1 MITLENVQLTYNA
14 GDVSVPVLNG
24 ASLAVENGE
33 SVAIIGP
40 SGSGKTSLLLV
51 LTGLETPDSGAVL
64 FDGEPLHTLSN
75 DARADLR
82 RDRIGIVFQSF
93 HLIPSLNAC
102 ENVAL
107 PLDIAGVKGAR
118 DKAAELL
125 ERVGLSHRVQHYPN
139 AMSGGE
145 RQRVAIARALIHEP
159 GLIVADE
166 PTGNLDNQTGES
178 VADLLF
184 ALNQENDA
192 TLLLVTHD
200 HSLAARCQR
209 QVRLHEGRL
218 HGCRFF
224 ARKLGAQSLCLVFCG
239 VI

>member
-1 MITLENVQLTYNA
+1 MITLENVQLAYTA
-14 GDVSVPVLNG
+14 GESSVPVLNG
-24 ASLAVENGE
+24 ATLSVEQGQ

-51 LTGLETPDSGAVL
+51 LTGLETPNSGSVL
-64 FDGEPLHTLSN
+64 FDGQPLHKLSN

-107 PLDIAGVKGAR
+107 PLDIAGTKNAR
-118 DKAAELL
+118 KKAAQMLD
-125 ERVGLSHRVQHYPN
+125 RVGLGHRLTHYPN

-145 RQRVAIARALIHEP
+145 RQRVAIARALIHQP
-159 GLIVADE
+159 SLIVADE
-166 PTGNLDNQTGES
+166 PTGNLDNQTGGA

-184 ALNQENDA
+184 ELNRETDA

-200 HSLAARCQR
+200 PSLAARCQR
-209 QVRLHEGRL
+209 QVRLHNGRL
-218 HGCRFF
+218 NSSDQDIAG
-224 ARKLGAQSLCLVFCG
+224 Q
-239 VI
+239 

>member
-1 MITLENVQLTYNA
+1 MIALENVHLAYTA
-14 GDVSVPVLNG
+14 GESSVPVLDG
-24 ASLAVENGE
+24 ASMAVEQGQ

-51 LTGLETPDSGAVL
+51 LTGLETPDSGSVV
-64 FDGEPLHTLSN
+64 FDGSPLHTLTN

-93 HLIPSLNAC
+93 HLIPSLTAC

-107 PLDIAGVKGAR
+107 PLDIAGVQGAR
-118 DKAAELL
+118 KEAAALL
-125 ERVGLSHRVQHYPN
+125 ERVGLGHRADHYPN

-145 RQRVAIARALIHEP
+145 RQRVAIARALIHKP
-159 GLIVADE
+159 SLIVADE
-166 PTGNLDNQTGES
+166 PTGNLDNQTGDA

-184 ALNQENDA
+184 ELNQENDA

-200 HSLAARCQR
+200 TTLAARCER
-209 QVRLHEGRL
+209 QVRLHDGRL
-218 HGCRFF
+218 
-224 ARKLGAQSLCLVFCG
+224 KPIELNG
-239 VI
+239 VGQNSSSNNS

>member
-1 MITLENVQLTYNA
+1 MITLDNVQLTYNA

-24 ASLAVENGE
+24 ASLAVEKGE

-51 LTGLETPDSGAVL
+51 LTGLETPSSGSVL
-64 FDGEPLHTLSN
+64 FDGEPLHAMSN
-75 DARADLR
+75 DARADIR

-118 DKAAELL
+118 EKAAVLL
-125 ERVGLSHRVQHYPN
+125 ERVGLGHRVNHYPN

-166 PTGNLDNQTGES
+166 PTGNLDNQTGDA

-184 ALNQENDA
+184 ELNQETDA

-200 HSLAARCQR
+200 HTLANRCQR

-218 HGCRFF
+218 QAVVG
-224 ARKLGAQSLCLVFCG
+224 GQ
-239 VI
+239 

>member
-1 MITLENVQLTYNA
+1 MIALQDVHLAYTA
-14 GDVSVPVLNG
+14 GESSVPVLDG
-24 ASLAVENGE
+24 ASLDVGQGQ

-51 LTGLETPDSGAVL
+51 LTGLETPDSGSVV
-64 FDGEPLHTLSN
+64 FDGSPLHTLSN

-93 HLIPSLNAC
+93 HLIPSLTAC

-107 PLDIAGVKGAR
+107 PLDIAGVRGAR
-118 DKAAELL
+118 KLATSLL
-125 ERVGLSHRVQHYPN
+125 GRVGLGHRADHYPN

-145 RQRVAIARALIHEP
+145 RQRVAIARALIHQP
-159 GLIVADE
+159 SLIVADE
-166 PTGNLDNQTGES
+166 PTGNLDNQTGDA

-184 ALNQENDA
+184 ELNQENDA
-192 TLLLVTHD
+192 TLVLVTHD
-200 HSLAARCQR
+200 PSLAARCER

-218 HGCRFF
+218 QPVESHN
-224 ARKLGAQSLCLVFCG
+224 A
-239 VI
+239 

>member
-1 MITLENVQLTYNA
+1 MVTLENVHLAYKT
-14 GDVSVPVLNG
+14 GESSVPVLNG
-24 ASLAVENGE
+24 ASLCVEQGQ

-51 LTGLETPDSGAVL
+51 LTGLETPDSGSVV
-64 FDGEPLHTLSN
+64 FDGAPLHSLSS

-93 HLIPSLNAC
+93 HLIPSLTAC

-107 PLDIAGVKGAR
+107 PLDIAGVRGAR
-118 DKAAELL
+118 EQAAALL
-125 ERVGLSHRVQHYPN
+125 DRVGLGHRLSHYPN

-145 RQRVAIARALIHEP
+145 RQRVAIARALIHQP
-159 GLIVADE
+159 ALIIADE
-166 PTGNLDNQTGES
+166 PTGNLDNQTGDA

-184 ALNQENDA
+184 ELNQENDA

-200 HSLAARCQR
+200 SSLAARCQR

-218 HGCRFF
+218 QPVDTHN
-224 ARKLGAQSLCLVFCG
+224 VD
-239 VI
+239 

>member
-1 MITLENVQLTYNA
+1 MIALENVHLAYTA
-14 GDVSVPVLNG
+14 GEVSVPVLDG
-24 ASLAVENGE
+24 ASLDVAQGQ

-51 LTGLETPDSGAVL
+51 LTGLETPDSGSVI
-64 FDGEPLHTLSN
+64 FDGTPLPTLSN

-93 HLIPSLNAC
+93 HLIPSLTAC

-107 PLDIAGVKGAR
+107 PLDIAGVQDAR
-118 DKAAELL
+118 TKAAALL
-125 ERVGLSHRVQHYPN
+125 SRVGLGHRLSHYPN

-145 RQRVAIARALIHEP
+145 RQRVAIARALIHQP
-159 GLIVADE
+159 ALIVADE
-166 PTGNLDNQTGES
+166 PTGNLDNQTGEE

-184 ALNQENDA
+184 ELNHENDA

-200 HSLAARCQR
+200 SELAARCQR
-209 QVRLHEGRL
+209 QVRLHDGRL
-218 HGCRFF
+218 HDGRLHEDETVD
-224 ARKLGAQSLCLVFCG
+224 KTKPTE
-239 VI
+239 